1 MLSLGKAFPWTR
13 KNEAPS
19 FLCIPMALGSY
30 LSYSV
35 FESLF
40 RLFSRSLSST
50 RFRVPGVLITF
61 ELSTVLKAAPGT
73 HEC

>member
-19 FLCIPMALGSY
+19 FLCIPTALGSY